1 MTAPT
6 SDTEVPAFW
15 RALGLPGLA
24 DMHVHFL
31 PPRMQ
36 NRVWR
41 HFAEAGPLVG
51 TTWPINYKWS
61 DEERVDHLRAL
72 GVRAFTALAYAHKPD
87 MAADLNTWTLDFAAR
102 TPGCLP
108 SATFYPE
115 PGVNRYTR
123 AALDAGARVFK
134 VHLQVGGFSPAHSR
148 LDAVWGVLAE
158 AGVPV
163 VVHAGSGPVGNVH
176 TGPEPLGAVLRRHP
190 RLVVIVAHLGAPE
203 YVEFLALAEK
213 YERVSLD
220 TTMAFTRF
228 FEAMAPFPRAYL
240 PRLRDLGLGGKLLLG
255 SDFPNLPYPYAE
267 QLAALVA
274 LDLGDAW
281 LRAVCWQNAADLLN
295 LPP

>member
-87 MAADLNTWTLDFAAR
+87 MAAELNTWTLDFAAR